1 MFMVERTYHLSID
14 GMMVF
19 LRGLEDIMEPYETH
33 CNRFLQLIEK
43 MNEKCFEVSTT
54 GIQTTMQSVAMFP
67 DLRNACAKT
76 MSGFAD
82 LAEIQAQVCETASDI
97 NNDIARMQK
106 GYIALLKTLIEPC
119 ESAD

>member
-1 MFMVERTYHLSID
+1 MVERTYRLSD
-14 GMMVF
+14 DEMMIF
-19 LRGLEDIMEPYETH
+19 LSGLEDIMEPYTTH
-33 CNRFLQLIEK
+33 CHRFLQLIEK
-43 MNEKCFEVSTT
+43 MNEKCFAISTT

-82 LAEIQAQVCETASDI
+82 LADIQAQVCEAASDI
-97 NNDIARMQK
+97 NNDIARIQK
-106 GYIALLKTLIEPC
+106 GYIALLKTLMPC

>member
-1 MFMVERTYHLSID
+1 MFVAERTYRLSGD
-14 GMMVF
+14 EMMVF
-19 LRGLEDIMEPYETH
+19 LRGLEDVMEPYKTH

-43 MNEKCFEVSTT
+43 MNEKCFAVSTT
-54 GIQTTMQSVAMFP
+54 GIQITMQSVAMFP

-76 MSGFAD
+76 MGGFAD
-82 LAEIQAQVCETASDI
+82 LADIQAQVCETASDI

-106 GYIALLKTLIEPC
+106 GYIALLETLIEPC